1 VELEIIPLAL
11 KKIVQR
17 HIPID
22 WVEQTLNFPDQVVDG
37 YEGRRVAQK
46 VYNIDNKRMLL
57 RVVFE
62 STAIKKVV
70 VTAYFTSQI
79 ERYRRKA

>member
-11 KKIVQR
+11 KKIVQQ
-17 HIPID
+17 HIPVD
-22 WVEQTLNFPDQVVDG
+22 WLEQTLNFPDQVVDG

-46 VYNIDNKRMLL
+46 VYNVDDKRMLL

-62 STAIKKVV
+62 PTANKKVV
-70 VTAYFTSQI
+70 VTAYLTSQI

>member
-70 VTAYFTSQI
+70 VTAYLTSQI

>member
-17 HIPID
+17 HIPVD

-37 YEGRRVAQK
+37 YEGR
-46 VYNIDNKRMLL
+46 
-57 RVVFE
+57 
-62 STAIKKVV
+62 
-70 VTAYFTSQI
+70 
-79 ERYRRKA
+79 